1 MTPARTRRQEIIER
15 LHEEEWVFDDLRHE
29 LALTVR
35 TLEDDLTHIQR
46 SVKTNGERLRVRSAV
61 CADCGFQL
69 SSNAL
74 HPPGRCP
81 NCRSVNLDGPWLI
94 IAKL

>member
-1 MTPARTRRQEIIER
+1 MTPSRTRRQEIMQR
-15 LHEEEWVFDDLRHE
+15 LREEEWSFDGLRHE

-46 SVKTNGERLRVRSAV
+46 SVRTNGERLGIRSAA
-61 CADCGFQL
+61 CADCDFQL
-69 SSNAL
+69 SSKAL

-81 NCRSVNLDGPWLI
+81 KCRTSNLEGPWFI

>member
-29 LALTVR
+29 LAVTVS
-35 TLEDDLTHIQR
+35 TLEDDLGHIQR
-46 SVKTNGERLRVRSAV
+46 SVKTNGECLRVRPAV
-61 CADCGFQL
+61 CADCDFQL
-69 SSNAL
+69 SSTAL

-81 NCRSVNLDGPWLI
+81 KCRSGNLDGPWVV
-94 IAKL
+94 IAEL